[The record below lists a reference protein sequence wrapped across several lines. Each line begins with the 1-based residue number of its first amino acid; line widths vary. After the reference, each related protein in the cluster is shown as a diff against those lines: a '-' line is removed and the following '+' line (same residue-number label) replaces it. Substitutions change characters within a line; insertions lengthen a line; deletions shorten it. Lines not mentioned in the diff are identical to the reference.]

1 MKTLR
6 SMLAVIALLVAGTAA
21 NAHVKTI
28 GGNATTD
35 DAINTYISAITSGKT
50 SNLDKELDDN
60 MKFSV
65 HRGDNVNSINK
76 DELLDNLKDTGASQ
90 PLSTKTTSLQDDD
103 GIAKIKVEFIYD
115 GFMRTDVVTLNKS
128 TGWMITNVDSTTK

>member
-1 MKTLR
+1 
-6 SMLAVIALLVAGTAA
+6 
-21 NAHVKTI
+21 
-28 GGNATTD
+28 
-35 DAINTYISAITSGKT
+35 
-50 SNLDKELDDN
+50 